1 MDICCYIDKL
11 IGRKVLTSR
20 AGGGAG
26 SILLIETEG
35 ESFFFIWCDW
45 RIEKGDHV
53 ISTSLDDTTA
63 VTGPVARSAK
73 LLDNRVILS
82 IEMTKQ
88 YDLIIKFEKEYCLR
102 VFCLISYSRAK
113 ENTLG
118 LNWELSFPKEDLSF
132 EITNKFEVR
141 MTKYY

>member
-63 VTGPVARSAK
+63 VTGPIARSAK
-73 LLDNRVILS
+73 LLDNKAILS

-88 YDLIIKFEKEYCLR
+88 YDLTIKFEEEYCLKL
-102 VFCLISYSRAK
+102 FCLISCSRS
-113 ENTLG
+113 EESVLDC
-118 LNWELSFPKEDLSF
+118 NWELSFPDEDLSF
-132 EITNKFEVR
+132 EITNNFEIQ
-141 MTKYY
+141 TSKYY